1 MRALV
6 AESDRADITELSATQ
21 LARAI
26 VERRCSVV
34 EATTGYLGRIAT
46 LDRNGPALNAVI
58 EVNPAALDIARA
70 LDDRLHRGGPIGAL
84 YGVPVLLKANIDTAD
99 AMATSA
105 GSRALV
111 DHHATVDAPLVA
123 YLRKA
128 GVVLLG
134 KTNLSEW
141 ANFRST
147 AAIDGWSSL
156 GGQTKNPYQLDRS
169 PSGSSSGSAV
179 AVAARLVPLAVGTET
194 DGSIVSPAGAN
205 GVVGIKPGRGLV
217 SSRGII
223 PIAAS
228 LDTAGPFATTVRGA
242 AALLDAMAEPRRP
255 SLQDALAT
263 PLATLRGFRFGAL
276 RDYTATDAHIRVTR
290 EFDSV
295 VGMLASLGADI
306 VDPVHLRVDQAVRQ
320 AERQLLLHEFKDGLN
335 RYLGSHTTAIAD
347 LADLV
352 RYNESQAATV
362 MPAFGQD
369 LLEAANANE
378 GLHSAEYAEA
388 LASSVTT
395 IGRRLTEVFATQS
408 LDVLV
413 APVNGPAP
421 KIGTPEGPQIGT
433 ASIAA
438 LGGYPSIAVPSALV
452 DGLPVAVALIGVPGA
467 EPTLLSMATVFEDA
481 RGPFPKPRFE

>member
-1 MRALV
+1 MP
-6 AESDRADITELSATQ
+6 ESDGADITELSATQ

-26 VERRCSVV
+26 VERRCSVA
-34 EATTGYLGRIAT
+34 EATTGYLGRMAT
-46 LDRNGPALNAVI
+46 LDRNGPSLNAVI

-70 LDDRLHRGGPIGAL
+70 LDDRLHHGGPIGPL
-84 YGVPVLLKANIDTAD
+84 HGVPVLLKANVDTAD

-105 GSRALV
+105 GSRALA
-111 DHHATVDAPLVA
+111 DHHATVDAPLVTQ
-123 YLRKA
+123 LRRA

-156 GGQTKNPYQLDRS
+156 GGQTRNPYQLDCS

-179 AVAARLVPLAVGTET
+179 TVAARLAPLAVGTET

-217 SSRGII
+217 SSQGII

-255 SLQDALAT
+255 SLQGALAT
-263 PLATLRGFRFGAL
+263 PLATLRGLCIGAL
-276 RDYTATDAHIRVTR
+276 RDYTAADLHIGVTR

-295 VGMLASLGADI
+295 VGMLAALGADI
-306 VDPVHLRVDQAVRQ
+306 VDPVCLAVDQAVRQ
-320 AERQLLLHEFKDGLN
+320 AERQLLLHEFRDGLN
-335 RYLGSHTTAIAD
+335 RYLGSHSTGIAD
-347 LADLV
+347 LAELV
-352 RYNESQAATV
+352 RYNESHAATV

-369 LLEAANANE
+369 LLEAANATG
-378 GLHSAEYAEA
+378 GLHSTEYAKA

-395 IGRRLTEVFATQS
+395 IGRRLEEIFAAHS
-408 LDVLV
+408 LDALV

-421 KIGTPEGPQIGT
+421 KIGNPAGPRIGT

-452 DGLPVAVALIGVPGA
+452 DGLPLAVALIGVPGA
-467 EPTLLSMATVFEDA
+467 EPTLLSMAAVFEEA
-481 RGPFPKPRFE
+481 RGPFPKPRYE